1 MIDDVFRKKIV
12 TCGSGWISR
21 ISREGGGGGGI
32 IVEIRVRGSWKYKR
46 LQLVRLH
53 PTEDDRG
60 IFEREREKRNGAQ
73 SFVEEWRRQT
83 KGRGLNQ
90 SLLHLGAPWQNSILS
105 RRLPTLNFDTLRSH
119 QASQHRSKL
128 AFATQGKGMKRRV
141 VNLVIRLPLR
151 RATRR
156 MPRYAQVARL
166 WTNLL
171 LADTYRS
178 TWIPGDPEGGRKG
191 KA

>member
-1 MIDDVFRKKIV
+1 M
-12 TCGSGWISR
+12 
-21 ISREGGGGGGI
+21 
-32 IVEIRVRGSWKYKR
+32 EIRVRENISNCDLSVFIPRMIGEFSEGTREVKR
-46 LQLVRLH
+46 GAKFRRRVAS
-53 PTEDDRG
+53 TN
-60 IFEREREKRNGAQ
+60 ERP
-73 SFVEEWRRQT
+73 
-83 KGRGLNQ
+83 GLNQ

-119 QASQHRSKL
+119 QASQHQWSKL

-151 RATRR
+151 RGTRR

-166 WTNLL
+166 WTNPL

-178 TWIPGDPEGGRKG
+178 T
-191 KA
+191 